1 MRISISGKHMETGEA
16 LKTHVTEHLT
26 TAVGKYFK
34 DAINAQAIFS
44 KRGNFF
50 ECEIIVNEGIK
61 NGLAITAK
69 DESDDVYGA
78 FDSAL
83 AKAEKQLRR
92 HKRKLKDR
100 GTKIGLP
107 ELSAMQMQAATA

>member
-1 MRISISGKHMETGEA
+1 MRIAISGKHMDTGEA
-16 LKTHVTEHLT
+16 LKQHAETNLQ

-34 DAINAQAIFS
+34 NAINAQAIFS
-44 KRGNFF
+44 KRGHFF
-50 ECEIIVNEGIK
+50 ECEIIVNEGVK
-61 NGLAITAK
+61 NGLAVTAK
-69 DESDDVYGA
+69 DESDDAHTA

-100 GTKIGLP
+100 SQRVSLG
-107 ELSAMQMQAATA
+107 EMSAQVAQA

>member
-16 LKTHVTEHLT
+16 LKSHVENQLT
-26 TAVGKYFK
+26 SAVGKYFK

-44 KRGNFF
+44 KRANFF

-61 NGLAITAK
+61 NGLAVTAK

-100 GTKIGLP
+100 GNKVGLP
-107 ELSAMQMQAATA
+107 QLSAMQMATA